1 MIFLIDYERKKG
13 LLRTFKRFRDDQ
25 RAEAQRE
32 RLDIELSLNGLRE
45 SREVVLLEADHE
57 ETLRRTHRRYF
68 ETTRQIVESML
79 DADAANR

>member
-25 RAEAQRE
+25 RAQAQRE
-32 RLDIELSLNGLRE
+32 RLDIELSLNGSLE

-57 ETLRRTHRRYF
+57 ETVRRSHRRYF
-68 ETTRQIVESML
+68 ETAREIVESML
-79 DADAANR
+79 DAESPLR